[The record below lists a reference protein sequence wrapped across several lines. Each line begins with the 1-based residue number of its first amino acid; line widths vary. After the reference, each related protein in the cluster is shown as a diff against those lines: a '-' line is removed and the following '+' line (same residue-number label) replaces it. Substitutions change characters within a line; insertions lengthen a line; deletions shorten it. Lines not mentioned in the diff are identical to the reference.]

1 MPLIQKQCPN
11 GHRAEQYL
19 PTRESFP
26 ELRDCQIC
34 DAPVFQPV
42 LSLGMP
48 LTWFRESR
56 SPVIAN
62 LDPQTPIR
70 SHEHHKRVM
79 KERGVEP
86 LTDWHTSKR
95 RSAM

>member
-1 MPLIQKQCPN
+1 MPMMQYRCRN
-11 GHRAEQYL
+11 GHVEDQYL
-19 PTRESFP
+19 PQRTSFP
-26 ELRDCQIC
+26 ELRDCGTC
-34 DAPVFQPV
+34 GEYLCFPV
-42 LSLGMP
+42 LSVGRP

-56 SPVIAN
+56 APIIAN

-79 KERGVEP
+79 KEKGLEM

-95 RSAM
+95 RSV